1 MPVTRRWT
9 RADRDPFEQIEWV
22 RRSSSISDSSGGDV
36 FRMDAVEV
44 PRTWSQ
50 LSTDIAASKYLRK
63 TGVPGAGAET
73 SVRQLFD
80 RVASTIREAGQGFG
94 YFASKQDGAA
104 FEAEL
109 KYMLVHQVGA
119 FNSPV
124 FFNVGLH
131 HRYGITGT
139 GGNWHWDPKLQ
150 AVVQG
155 QNAYQ
160 NPQASACFIQ
170 SLDDHLPSIFE
181 LAKNEARIFK
191 YGSGSGTNFSKIR
204 SKHEKISGG
213 GTASGLMFFLEVLDK
228 GAGAIKS
235 GGVASRA
242 AKMVVLDMDHPEIV
256 DFIQW
261 KCREEKKAAV
271 LIAAGYPS
279 DFNGEAYHTVS
290 GQNSNNSVRLSDAFM
305 HAALSGGKW
314 QTRERTSGKP
324 VEELEARRLLN
335 GVSQAAWACADPG
348 VQFDDSIN
356 AWHTCPATDRIRA
369 SNPCVT
375 GDTLVSTAKGL
386 RRIEELV
393 GQEAEII
400 CGDGRRRWIS
410 QIFPTGNKPV
420 YELKTRAG
428 FRVKLTGDHRV
439 YTANRGDVPACEL
452 TKDDLVVLGGVAFG
466 EEVLPKEMA
475 ELVGLATGDGCLTS
489 GYLHVRM
496 DPNGEREILERAQQ
510 TINSAKKNK
519 FGTVRET
526 GTTVGVAT
534 CSPEIV
540 GVAKRFAVLD
550 KGSAGKRF
558 TDAVFA
564 LSKEGQAAILR
575 GLFSSDGTVANSG
588 EKSQYVA
595 LDSTSLTLLRQVQLL
610 LLGFGIKAKIYEN
623 RRVGPLVAML
633 PDGKGGSREYSVQQM
648 HSLRISRTSRLL
660 FQREIG
666 FMDDSPK
673 RAKLVELNAQV
684 SSYRDHM
691 VDRVESL
698 TPCGEASVF
707 DLTEPATQHFVA
719 NGLIVHN
726 CSEYMFLDD
735 SACNL
740 ASLNLMRF
748 VRDDGGFDVE
758 GFRHAARVFFIA
770 QEILVELSSYPTQR
784 IAQNSH
790 DYRPL
795 GLGYANLGTL
805 LMVSGIPYD
814 SAEGRA
820 ICGAITAMLT
830 GRAYAVSAELAR
842 HKGPFNGFDK
852 NREAMLAVMEKH
864 RDAVDRIDAACPA
877 SLLSAARQDWDAAVE
892 QGRRWGYRNAQAT
905 VLAPTGTIGLLMGCD
920 TTGIEPEFALVKVKK
935 LAGGGTLRIA
945 NESVGAALSRLGYS
959 PVQIDAILQ
968 HVSREGTIEGAPGLK
983 PEHLPV
989 FDCANPSKAGGR
1001 YIEPMGHVRM
1011 MAAAQPFISGAIS
1024 KTVNLPHETT
1034 VQEIERIYV
1043 ESWRLGLKA
1052 ISVYRDGCKL
1062 SQPLNVAA
1070 PAPKAEAAPASPRP
1084 LERKHLPQRRMGI
1097 TQELKL
1103 GGQKFYLRTGEY
1115 EDGRLGEVWLDGGK
1129 PGSPLKGMLC
1139 AWATTLSLSLQYGVP
1154 LEELLDRLT
1163 FIKFDPSGPVQH
1175 PFVKN
1180 ATSIID
1186 LAARILS
1193 IEYLG
1198 RVDLAHVKPQAKPKA
1213 RTRSVKAA
1221 PAVAC
1226 AEPKNAL
1233 DQHLSGMM
1241 GDAPLCDTCG
1251 HITVRNG
1258 TCYRCLNC
1266 G

>member
-1 MPVTRRWT
+1 MTRRATILERRTPSNSHAAAGLSVLRRWT
-9 RADRDPFEQIEWV
+9 SPDKDPFDLVEWT

-36 FRMDAVEV
+36 FRMDSVEV
-44 PRTWSQ
+44 PRSWSQ

-63 TGVPGAGAET
+63 TGVPVSGSELG
-73 SVRQLFD
+73 VRQLFE
-80 RVASTIREAGQGFG
+80 RVACTIREAGQSFG
-94 YFASKQDGAA
+94 YFASKQDAAA

-109 KYMLVHQVGA
+109 KFMLVHQIGA

-131 HRYGITGT
+131 HRYGIGGT
-139 GGNWHWDPKLQ
+139 GGNWHWDQKLQ
-150 AVVQG
+150 AIVQG
-155 QNAYQ
+155 TSAYEH
-160 NPQASACFIQ
+160 PQASACFIQ

-204 SKHEKISGG
+204 SKDEKISGG

-235 GGVASRA
+235 GGVARRA
-242 AKMVVLDMDHPEIV
+242 AKMVVLDMDHPEIE

-290 GQNSNNSVRLSDAFM
+290 GQNSNNSVRLSDPFM
-305 HAALSGGKW
+305 HSALSGGKW
-314 QTRERTSGKP
+314 MTRERTSGKP
-324 VEELEARRLLN
+324 VKELDARRLLN
-335 GVSQAAWACADPG
+335 LVSQAAWACADPG
-348 VQFDDSIN
+348 VQFDDTIN
-356 AWHTCPATDRIRA
+356 NWHTCSNTDRIRA
-369 SNPCVT
+369 SNP
-375 GDTLVSTAKGL
+375 
-386 RRIEELV
+386 
-393 GQEAEII
+393 
-400 CGDGRRRWIS
+400 
-410 QIFPTGNKPV
+410 
-420 YELKTRAG
+420 
-428 FRVKLTGDHRV
+428 
-439 YTANRGDVPACEL
+439 
-452 TKDDLVVLGGVAFG
+452 
-466 EEVLPKEMA
+466 
-475 ELVGLATGDGCLTS
+475 
-489 GYLHVRM
+489 
-496 DPNGEREILERAQQ
+496 
-510 TINSAKKNK
+510 
-519 FGTVRET
+519 
-526 GTTVGVAT
+526 
-534 CSPEIV
+534 
-540 GVAKRFAVLD
+540 
-550 KGSAGKRF
+550 
-558 TDAVFA
+558 
-564 LSKEGQAAILR
+564 
-575 GLFSSDGTVANSG
+575 
-588 EKSQYVA
+588 
-595 LDSTSLTLLRQVQLL
+595 
-610 LLGFGIKAKIYEN
+610 
-623 RRVGPLVAML
+623 
-633 PDGKGGSREYSVQQM
+633 
-648 HSLRISRTSRLL
+648 
-660 FQREIG
+660 
-666 FMDDSPK
+666 
-673 RAKLVELNAQV
+673 
-684 SSYRDHM
+684 
-691 VDRVESL
+691 
-698 TPCGEASVF
+698 
-707 DLTEPATQHFVA
+707 
-719 NGLIVHN
+719 

-740 ASLNLMRF
+740 ASLNLMKF
-748 VRDDGGFDVE
+748 LQDDGGFDVD

-784 IAQNSH
+784 IGQNSH

-814 SAEGRA
+814 SNEGRA
-820 ICGAITAMLT
+820 LCGAITSMLT
-830 GRAYAVSAELAR
+830 GKAYAVSAELAKI
-842 HKGPFNGFDK
+842 KGPFNGFAK
-852 NREAMLAVMEKH
+852 NRDTMLAVMEKH
-864 RDAVDRIDAACPA
+864 RVAVSKIDSTCPEALRAAA
-877 SLLSAARQDWDAAVE
+877 QEDWDQAVE
-892 QGRRWGYRNAQAT
+892 QGRRWGYRNAQAS

-945 NESVGAALSRLGYS
+945 NESVGAALSKLGYS

-983 PEHLPV
+983 SEHLPV

-1024 KTVNLPHETT
+1024 KTVNVPHETT

-1070 PAPKAEAAPASPRP
+1070 PAPKPEAPAPVANKP
-1084 LERKHLPQRRMGI
+1084 LDRKHLPQRRSGF

-1163 FIKFDPSGPVQH
+1163 FIKFDPAGPVQH
-1175 PFVKN
+1175 PYVRN

-1198 RVDLAHVKPQAKPKA
+1198 RTDLAHVKPPQAKPKSK
-1213 RTRSVKAA
+1213 TKAA
-1221 PAVAC
+1221 KASPV
-1226 AEPKNAL
+1226 EPVSGKNAM
-1233 DQHLSGMM
+1233 DQHLSSMM

-1251 HITVRNG
+1251 YITVRNG

-1266 G
+1266 GNSMGCS